1 MQVTI
6 FGAGAIGGTIGAFAT
21 QAGHDIVL
29 VDIVPE
35 HVKIMN
41 EQGLLITTVDGEQRY
56 PVKAKL
62 ANEVTGPL
70 GVVFLCVKGHFTE
83 GAIQQIAPMLA
94 PDGYVVSIQNGLNE
108 EIIARYIGKERTV
121 GCFVHFSADYLEPG
135 VIQYS
140 GPHDFQ
146 IGELDGSITPRLSDI
161 KSVLDSVMDTSITTN
176 IWGYLWGKLVYA
188 AMAFAVSTV
197 DATVYEVLSDPR
209 GRRVGLEAAA
219 EAAAVA
225 SAQGYKLEMIGNF
238 NPNAFIRKPGWEDEA
253 NPVLDTLGKEMQA
266 SLKSHMGIWMD
277 LKIKRRKTE
286 VDMQSVPIVEAAK
299 RLGIATPVNEK
310 VIEVV
315 HEIERGERGMGWEN
329 LDLLES
335 AIPATSR

>member
-21 QAGHDIVL
+21 QAGHDVTL
-29 VDIVPE
+29 VDVVPE

-41 EQGLLITTVDGEQRY
+41 EEGLRITGARGDHRY

-62 ANEVTGPL
+62 APEVTGPL

-83 GAIQQIAPMLA
+83 GAMQQIAPMLA

-108 EIIARYIGKERTV
+108 EIIAKYVGKERTV

-135 VIQYS
+135 VIQFS
-140 GPHDFQ
+140 NEQVIH
-146 IGELDGSITPRLSDI
+146 IGELDGSITPRLTAI
-161 KSVLDSVMDTSITTN
+161 KDVLDSAMPCVITTN

-197 DATVYEVLSDPR
+197 DATVHTVLSDPR

-225 SAQGYKLEMIGNF
+225 SAQGYDLQMIGNF
-238 NPNAFIRKPGWEDEA
+238 NPNAFVRHPGWETEA
-253 NPVLDTLGKEMQA
+253 NRVLDVLGEEMEG
-266 SLKSHMGIWMD
+266 SLKNHMGIWMD

-286 VDMQSVPIVEAAK
+286 VDMQMVPLVNTAR
-299 RLGIATPVNEK
+299 RLGIAAPVCEK
-310 VIEVV
+310 IVEVV
-315 HEIERGERGMGWEN
+315 HAIENGDRGMGWDN
-329 LDLLES
+329 LDVLES
-335 AIPATSR
+335 AIPASSR